1 MAPAALLAGLF
12 AVPAAAQQNPSWFV
26 PNQPAASAPRQAAPR
41 AASRPAP
48 SSAPSQSLLPPPA
61 AASPLSAPPGDQAEM
76 APIDVPLP
84 PPPEI
89 PPLPK
94 GAAPPGA
101 VIGVLGV
108 PEVMHAST
116 AAQAVERTIG
126 ERREKLSADAQKEQL
141 AWRDLQQSLVSQ
153 RATLKEDQVRARER
167 ELQDRITNAQKSFR
181 DRNTLIQ
188 QAAQYSLGQIERT
201 LIVVI
206 RQVAESRGMN
216 LVLHRSQVALN
227 VNDFDIT
234 QAVADELNKVLPS
247 VLIPADGISLQ
258 EWGKKQNLTASA
270 ASNRPAATPIAGA
283 PGTASPAVAAGSQ
296 GAPAPT
302 PH

>member
-1 MAPAALLAGLF
+1 MIAHFRSGMAVLAAAFLL
-12 AVPAAAQQNPSWFV
+12 VPPAAAQQTPGWFV
-26 PNQPAASAPRQAAPR
+26 PNQAPAGNARPAAPR
-41 AASRPAP
+41 PRPAG
-48 SSAPSQSLLPPPA
+48 PSQSLAPVPVAP
-61 AASPLSAPPGDQAEM
+61 SPLSAPPGGEQADL

-84 PPPEI
+84 PAPEI

-101 VIGVLGV
+101 IVGVLGV

-141 AWRDLQQSLVSQ
+141 AWRDLQQALVNQ
-153 RATLKEDQVRARER
+153 RATLKDDQIRARER

-247 VLIPADGISLQ
+247 VLIPADGITLAD
-258 EWGKKQNLTASA
+258 WAKTQNLPTTAPK
-270 ASNRPAATPIAGA
+270 PAATQVSGA
-283 PGTASPAVAAGSQ
+283 APVAPKQ
-296 GAPAPT
+296 P
-302 PH
+302 

>member
-1 MAPAALLAGLF
+1 VPVAP
-12 AVPAAAQQNPSWFV
+12 
-26 PNQPAASAPRQAAPR
+26 
-41 AASRPAP
+41 
-48 SSAPSQSLLPPPA
+48 
-61 AASPLSAPPGDQAEM
+61 SPLSAPPGGEQADL

-84 PPPEI
+84 PAPEI

-101 VIGVLGV
+101 IVGVLGV

-141 AWRDLQQSLVSQ
+141 AWRDLQQALVNQ
-153 RATLKEDQVRARER
+153 RATLKDDQIRARER

-247 VLIPADGISLQ
+247 VLIPADGITLAD
-258 EWGKKQNLTASA
+258 WAKTQNLPTTAPK
-270 ASNRPAATPIAGA
+270 PAATQVSGA
-283 PGTASPAVAAGSQ
+283 APVAPKQ
-296 GAPAPT
+296 P
-302 PH
+302 